1 MASNINEYLESLLKD
16 TKSFAGD
23 ELKKYINDAKDDNR
37 IFIKHIGEL
46 TEEFI
51 KMRALGKITND
62 EFKELMTDLL
72 DLNKIYFLQLRVDF
86 NRNNLLGNYL
96 LFQLKK
102 DAHIITI
109 LNYPKKT
116 DY

>member
-72 DLNKIYFLQLRVDF
+72 DLNKMQFHKLSS
-86 NRNNLLGNYL
+86 
-96 LFQLKK
+96 
-102 DAHIITI
+102 DAKVKTQKLVNGISDLV
-109 LNYPKKT
+109 LNKLISLI
-116 DY
+116 